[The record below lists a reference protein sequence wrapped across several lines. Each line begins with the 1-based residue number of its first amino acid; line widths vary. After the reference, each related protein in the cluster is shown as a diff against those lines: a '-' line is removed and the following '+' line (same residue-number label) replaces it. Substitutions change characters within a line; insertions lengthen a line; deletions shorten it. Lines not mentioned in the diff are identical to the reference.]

1 MSGEGGCDQ
10 CWKKPS
16 SCWAL
21 TPSTEEL
28 VEARERADAGHR
40 LMFPQLFDRPADMD
54 RADGLGAETE
64 AEGLMASLVQEIDEA
79 ARTLGKLLERVDFA
93 ERSLAAAV
101 FNRFG
106 VDLVELREQLPT
118 LREAVRERGGRS

>member
-1 MSGEGGCDQ
+1 MSDR
-10 CWKKPS
+10 S
-16 SCWAL
+16 VYHL

-28 VEARERADAGHR
+28 VEARERADAGLR
-40 LMFPQLFDRPADMD
+40 LVFPQMFDRPADMD
-54 RADGLGAETE
+54 RADGLGAETD
-64 AEGLMASLVQEIDEA
+64 AEGLMADLEQEVDEA
-79 ARTLGKLLERVDFA
+79 AKTLGKLLERVDLP